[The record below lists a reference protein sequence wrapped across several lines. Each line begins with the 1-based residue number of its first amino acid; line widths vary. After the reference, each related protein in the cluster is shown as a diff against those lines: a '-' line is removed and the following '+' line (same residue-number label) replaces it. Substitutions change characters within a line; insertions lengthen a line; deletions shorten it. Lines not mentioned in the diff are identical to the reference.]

1 MKRLITFH
9 RQPQHEI
16 YWQAVKKHND
26 NFLTINKTMADI
38 ADGLINGDFDFLT
51 GEYIGNGGGYPRAY
65 NFKTSRKWTPEQ
77 KRINR
82 ELKALQ
88 AEYELQGVKDA
99 ENKARCEINKIYGKG
114 WRDEII

>member
-1 MKRLITFH
+1 
-9 RQPQHEI
+9 
-16 YWQAVKKHND
+16 
-26 NFLTINKTMADI
+26 MADI

-82 ELKALQ
+82 ELKTLQ
-88 AEYELQGVKDA
+88 SEYESQGVKDA
-99 ENKARCEINKIYGKG
+99 ENKARCEINKVYGKG
-114 WRDEII
+114 WRDEIIS